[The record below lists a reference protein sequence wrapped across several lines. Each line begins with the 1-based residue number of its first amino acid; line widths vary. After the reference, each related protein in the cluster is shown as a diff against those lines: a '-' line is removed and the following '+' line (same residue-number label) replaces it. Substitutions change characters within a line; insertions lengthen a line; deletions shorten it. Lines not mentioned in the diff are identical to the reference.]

1 MLKSTT
7 KTGDLLKSTKLLWL
21 GGLFW
26 ALFGLVAPEAVN
38 SQAAPAS
45 SKSSF
50 EATGTYLDTI
60 EERQFQTSFHP
71 TVIVHARRHAQ
82 GQWSMSKTRNPDDNV
97 YIERTA
103 DGKFNFLAVEYGET
117 FKTEGFVGKRG
128 LYFCRKKSCDYWLTT
143 NDGRNFIV
151 TVLRNGVPGNAGYTA
166 IELQELVD
174 TKSSDA
180 ANMVKAWQTVETN
193 PTAQFV
199 STRKS
204 ADAILV
210 NAGAGAV
217 ARWEADLRLTQS
229 PAAPPLIGEPSPFA
243 QGTTVLSQNRST
255 GTPVATAFDR
265 RAGTVTWQVAGMIPL
280 GICGTRYLT
289 ATPDG
294 YVLTDPATGRP
305 TIRIQRFRT
314 AADSLAM
321 GTPTRPITAGLI
333 VVSYDTPTAVRV
345 HSC

>member
-1 MLKSTT
+1 VRCADHRLVTLAGGVVAASGRRVDG
-7 KTGDLLKSTKLLWL
+7 TGS
-21 GGLFW
+21 F
-26 ALFGLVAPEAVN
+26 LVAHRVATGVAVETGL
-38 SQAAPAS
+38 PAS
-45 SKSSF
+45 PPF
-50 EATGTYLDTI
+50 VAAI
-60 EERQFQTSFHP
+60 
-71 TVIVHARRHAQ
+71 
-82 GQWSMSKTRNPDDNV
+82 
-97 YIERTA
+97 TA
-103 DGKFNFLAVEYGET
+103 AAD
-117 FKTEGFVGKRG
+117 
-128 LYFCRKKSCDYWLTT
+128 SD
-143 NDGRNFIV
+143 
-151 TVLRNGVPGNAGYTA
+151 
-166 IELQELVD
+166 LVVMD
-174 TKSSDA
+174 
-180 ANMVKAWQTVETN
+180 Q
-193 PTAQFV
+193 
-199 STRKS
+199 S